1 MADDSNDT
9 NLVQQREDRRT
20 LAKMRRKLATSGTLS
35 AKLDSEKH
43 KNKRTVR
50 VWPWVAA
57 AALILVGLNF
67 ALRTHQDKIVGAMG
81 IQKGVTVTLTPP
93 PGLKLDQEVLFWAY
107 AVYDVPKLKAKF
119 SVPKGAVLNQV
130 IARRKL
136 EGLLAEDLG
145 ADVRNEIFAM
155 QQNAPPPAAPVKR
168 LGKSKSR

>member
-9 NLVQQREDRRT
+9 NLVQQREARRT

-35 AKLDSEKH
+35 AKLDSGKH
-43 KNKRTVR
+43 KTKRTVR

-67 ALRTHQDKIVGAMG
+67 ALRTHQEKIVGAMG
-81 IQKGVTVTLTPP
+81 VQKGATAVLTPP

-107 AVYDVPKLKAKF
+107 AIYDVPKLKAKF
-119 SVPKGAVLNQV
+119 PIPRGAVLNQMT
-130 IARRKL
+130 ARQNL
-136 EGLLAEDLG
+136 ERLLAEDLG
-145 ADVRNEIFAM
+145 AEVRNEIFAM
-155 QQNAPPPAAPVKR
+155 QQKAPPPAAPVKR